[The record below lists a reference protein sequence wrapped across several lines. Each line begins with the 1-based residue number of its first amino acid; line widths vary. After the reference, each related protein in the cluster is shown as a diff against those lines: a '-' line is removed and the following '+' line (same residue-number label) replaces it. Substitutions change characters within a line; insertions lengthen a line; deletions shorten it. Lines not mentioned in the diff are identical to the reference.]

1 MAVSAY
7 ALSNNSLILLSTD
20 NPDNPNAAIPI
31 LGLDVGETLVGIDV
45 RPQNGKL
52 YGLASN
58 GTGVRLYVIS
68 PQTGVATPLTAA
80 PVQFDNGSG
89 TAVPIQ
95 GTNFGFDF
103 NPTVDRIRVV
113 TDAGQNFRMN
123 PNTGTLVDG
132 NNGGADAPG
141 TNPDGA
147 VSGGTTTVDGTA
159 YTNSSPNATATTQY
173 TLDANTNSLLIQTPP
188 NNGTQTERLE
198 VKLNGST
205 LDFTAVNGFDIPA
218 DVNVTASN
226 TKAIGRAFA
235 ALTVGS
241 TTGLYAIELSTGT
254 ATLVGPVGAGS
265 TLVQGFATQNTLAGN
280 GTPMIGLSGTN
291 LIRFNS
297 ALPGTVTPVAV
308 TGVPTGETLV
318 GIDFRPATGQLFGFS
333 VNDTTNTG
341 TLLILDPQTGAA
353 TSVGTPGQISLVDQ
367 NGNAVDLPATGYGFD
382 FNPTVDRIRV
392 VTSSGLNFR
401 LNPLTGAAV
410 DGDNGGTA
418 GSVNGLN
425 PDGAIKGLATSV
437 DATAYTNSFSQVT
450 GATVTTQ
457 YTLDAATNSLL
468 IQTPPNSG
476 TQTGQ
481 LAVTLNGVAL
491 DFDAVNGFDIPANV
505 RAATSNSPAAGRGF
519 AALQVGGSTN
529 LYAIELSTGAA
540 TLIGPVGTGATPL
553 SGLTVGEAPTGSVG
567 FEAATYT
574 VSEGGGSINLNLVR
588 TDGATGALTV
598 NLAATTPGTA
608 NSADFTGAP
617 VVVTFADGQTTA
629 SATINITDDDETEGT
644 ETVTFALTN
653 PTNGAVLSAQDTTT
667 LTIIDNEPIRGTRN
681 NDTQRGTPG
690 NDTILGL
697 GGNDR
702 LLGLGGDDSLNG
714 GEGRDRLTG
723 AQGADRFVYSGG
735 SQRAAFSQSTLRS
748 LDRIFDF
755 DFDQGDRIQLDF
767 DNKLNTRNRPR
778 RLFNAGEQDAD
789 NLREAVQDAYEDK
802 NQRQRGNQALQA
814 NEAVFFRL
822 GSRSFLAVNDGQAEF
837 SNDRD
842 LLINVTR
849 IDYRGNDANRGSL
862 RVANY
867 FA

>member
-20 NPDNPNAAIPI
+20 NPDNPNAAIPVV
-31 LGLDVGETLVGIDV
+31 GLDVGETLVGIDV

-132 NNGGADAPG
+132 NNGGADTPG

-147 VSGGTTTVDGTA
+147 VSGATTAVDATA

-173 TLDANTNSLLIQTPP
+173 TLDANSNSLFIQNPP
-188 NNGTQTERLE
+188 NNGAQTLIRP
-198 VKLNGST
+198 VTLNSST
-205 LDFTAVNGFDIPA
+205 LDFTTVNGFDIPA

-226 TKAIGRAFA
+226 TGAIGRAFA
-235 ALTVGS
+235 TLTVGG

-254 ATLVGPVGAGS
+254 ATLVGPVGAG
-265 TLVQGFATQNTLAGN
+265 TAPVQGFATQNTLVGN

-318 GIDFRPATGQLFGFS
+318 GIDFRPATGQLFGLS

-353 TSVGTPGQISLVDQ
+353 TPVGTPGQIALVDQ
-367 NGNAVDLPATGYGFD
+367 NGSPLDLPATGYGFD

-418 GSVNGLN
+418 GSVNGVN
-425 PDGAIKGLATSV
+425 PDGAINGVTTSV

-468 IQTPPNSG
+468 IQTLPNSG
-476 TQTGQ
+476 TQTAQ

-505 RAATSNSPAAGRGF
+505 RAVTSNSAATGRGF
-519 AALQVGGSTN
+519 AALQVGGSAN
-529 LYAIELSTGAA
+529 LYAIDLATGAA
-540 TLIGPVGTGATPL
+540 TLVGPVGNGATPL
-553 SGLTVGEAPTGSVG
+553 SGLTVGEGPTGSVG

-574 VSEGGGSINLNLVR
+574 VSESDGSINLNLVR
-588 TDGATGALTV
+588 ADGATGALTV
-598 NLAATTPGTA
+598 NLAATTGTA
-608 NSADFTGAP
+608 NSTDFTGAP

-629 SATINITDDDETEGT
+629 SATISLTDDENREDTEA
-644 ETVTFALTN
+644 VTFALTN

-667 LTIIDNEPIRGTRN
+667 LTIIDDEPIRGTGGSN
-681 NDTQRGTPG
+681 TLRGTPG
-690 NDTILGL
+690 SDTLLGL

-702 LLGLGGDDSLNG
+702 LLGFAGDDSLNG
-714 GEGRDRLTG
+714 GRGRDRLVG
-723 AQGADRFVYSGG
+723 GLGADQFIYSGG

-748 LDRIFDF
+748 LDRIVNFN
-755 DFDQGDRIQLDF
+755 FDQGDRIQLDF
-767 DNKLNTRNRPR
+767 DNRPNTRNRPR
-778 RLFNAGEQDAD
+778 RLFNAGEQ
-789 NLREAVQDAYEDK
+789 EAGNVRLAAQEAYEDK

-822 GSRSFLAVNDGQAEF
+822 GSRTFLAVNDGQTEF
-837 SNDRD
+837 SNDQD
-842 LLINVTR
+842 LLINVTG
-849 IDYRGNDANRGSL
+849 IDFRGNDANRGSL